1 MAKVTSG
8 NGENAF
14 VSLRFVHQRAPCID
28 PAYAL
33 RRSKRARKYLMHRNT
48 GAEPSWPL

>member
-14 VSLRFVHQRAPCID
+14 VSLRFVHQQTAC
-28 PAYAL
+28 AGVSHVL
-33 RRSKRARKYLMHRNT
+33 RRSIQARKYLMHPNT
-48 GAEPSWPL
+48 GAEPPWPL